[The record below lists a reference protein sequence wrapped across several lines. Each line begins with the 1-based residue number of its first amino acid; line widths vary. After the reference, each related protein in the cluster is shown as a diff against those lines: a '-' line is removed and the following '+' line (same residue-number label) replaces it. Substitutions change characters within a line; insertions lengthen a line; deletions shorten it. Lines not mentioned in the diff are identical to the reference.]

1 MALKKCPL
9 PSPTVETISRKLCQ
23 RGQKKGD
30 KVVKARSS
38 KVRTSIKV
46 QWSRKTESDFAE
58 VLPGNGTSLSLPK
71 SIPKLGPQGIQLTI
85 PEKYIRQVLPGNG
98 AILQGVF
105 STASGALVVGGVSD
119 TYIHPIQAIPGDS
132 FPVKTVL

>member
-30 KVVKARSS
+30 KVVKPRSS

-58 VLPGNGTSLSLPK
+58 VLPLSRKWYK
-71 SIPKLGPQGIQLTI
+71 SIFAKIHSKIGATRNTI
-85 PEKYIRQVLPGNG
+85 DN
-98 AILQGVF
+98 
-105 STASGALVVGGVSD
+105 T
-119 TYIHPIQAIPGDS
+119 
-132 FPVKTVL
+132 